1 MVLRRAVAR
10 VELLRRIARE
20 VLPLTARELARWEQR
35 IHCIPNP
42 ELRRQARASIT
53 SKRFHC
59 EGGSVFA
66 ALRPDCAPTLVRLI
80 VALQTIS
87 DYLDNLCD
95 RSVSCDETDFRR
107 LHQAMLDAVD
117 ETGPLHDYYALHPNR
132 DDGGY
137 LDALVQ
143 ECRACVR
150 ELPSYPVV
158 RERVKGLVGLYNDL
172 QVYKHGPL
180 KRREKLLEDWFSRQ
194 GGPWRDLYWWEFA
207 AACGSTLAVFA
218 LFAGAALP
226 DLRPEDAARIET
238 AYFPWICG
246 LHILLDYHI
255 DQAEDAAGGD
265 LNLVSYYP
273 CAGEQER
280 RLVRFVREARAR
292 ARELPDPAFHA
303 TVVEGL
309 PGLYL
314 SDGKVPAQRMHRL
327 AWTLLAAG
335 GPASFGYY
343 VWCRL
348 RRRRGEARTRPVP
361 PS

>member
-1 MVLRRAVAR
+1 MVLRRAVDR
-10 VELLRRIARE
+10 VGLLRRIARE
-20 VLPLTARELARWEQR
+20 VLPLTASELARWEAR
-35 IHCIPNP
+35 IASIPNA

-53 SKRFHC
+53 LKRFHC

-66 ALRPDCAPTLVRLI
+66 ALRPGCAPTLVRLI

-95 RSVSCDETDFRR
+95 RSVSCDEADFRQ

-117 ETGPLHDYYALHPNR
+117 DAGPLHDYYSLHPNR
-132 DDGGY
+132 EDGGY
-137 LDALVQ
+137 LVALVR
-143 ECRACVR
+143 ECQACLR
-150 ELPSYPVV
+150 ELPSYPLV
-158 RERVKGLVGLYNDL
+158 RERVQRLVGLYNDL

-180 KRREKLLEDWFSRQ
+180 ERRETQLEDWFARE
-194 GGPWRDLYWWEFA
+194 GDAWRELYWWEFA

-218 LFAGAALP
+218 LLAAAALP
-226 DLRPEDAARIET
+226 GLRPDEAERLEA

-246 LHILLDYHI
+246 LHILLDYLI
-255 DQAEDAAGGD
+255 DQAEDTAGGD

-273 CAGEQER
+273 DPVAQR
-280 RLVRFVREARAR
+280 LRLVRFVREARSR
-292 ARELPDPAFHA
+292 AAALPDPAFHA

-314 SDGKVPAQRMHRL
+314 SDSKVRPQRLHRV
-327 AWTLLAAG
+327 AWDLLAAG
-335 GPASFGYY
+335 GPASWGYY

-348 RRRRGEARTRPVP
+348 RRLQTSRRRPP
-361 PS
+361 NET